1 MATNLLKHNVRNAAL
16 SRDSPVQLGDFLA
29 ELQSV
34 REERRQ
40 KKAVEGEEKVE
51 GEEQL
56 SSKALTARLAAKELE
71 TLQVILIF
79 LPSKAYVDSYNIRC
93 GLSASRS
100 TRRTSV

>member
-1 MATNLLKHNVRNAAL
+1 M
-16 SRDSPVQLGDFLA
+16 GDFLA

-40 KKAVEGEEKVE
+40 KKVEVEGEEKVE

-71 TLQVILIF
+71 TLQVG
-79 LPSKAYVDSYNIRC
+79 PMSSATSVEYSNCCIRC
-93 GLSASRS
+93 ALSASRS

>member
-1 MATNLLKHNVRNAAL
+1 M
-16 SRDSPVQLGDFLA
+16 GDFLA

-40 KKAVEGEEKVE
+40 KKVEVEGEEKVE

-71 TLQVILIF
+71 TLQVILISF
-79 LPSKAYVDSYNIRC
+79 LPPIGYVDSYNIRC
-93 GLSASRS
+93 GLSASRF
-100 TRRTSV
+100 TLRTSV

>member
-1 MATNLLKHNVRNAAL
+1 MSEEDWSALATNLLKHNVRNAAL

-40 KKAVEGEEKVE
+40 KKAVEGKEEVE

-71 TLQVILIF
+71 TLQVIFVPPPIGVAN
-79 LPSKAYVDSYNIRC
+79 SC
-93 GLSASRS
+93 
-100 TRRTSV
+100 TSGAT